1 MAARRRHRHDPAAD
15 GLMAEGDDSRTEAAT
30 PARLTRAQSEGHAP
44 VSHEL
49 ASFANLGAAI
59 LIIMI
64 YAPQLGRKT
73 ALRLGALLA
82 DAGSIDSPAALMTVL
97 HDCAQIA
104 ANAVLPLM
112 LAVVV
117 TGAAI
122 VLIQTRLSLR
132 LSAFAPDL
140 SRINPVAG
148 LGKLFSAN
156 HAVDALKSVLK
167 IAVMSAALW
176 FVLSA
181 QLRHLPDSLR
191 ENLGVTPS
199 IIKTGIAGVAA
210 ALMVVQ
216 GFVAVLDVAWSQ
228 MSFANSVRMSRQ
240 DVKQETKDSEGN
252 PQIKAKLKAIRN
264 ARTRQNL
271 KKAMAS
277 ATVVVTNPTHYAVA
291 LAYDRN
297 SQAAPKLVAK
307 GMGDVAAR
315 IRELALESR
324 VPLIPNPPLARALH
338 QLEIES
344 EIPVEHYKAVADIIA
359 YIWRLEAQAQRARMI

>member
-1 MAARRRHRHDPAAD
+1 
-15 GLMAEGDDSRTEAAT
+15 LAEGDDSRTEAAT

-49 ASFANLGAAI
+49 ASFANLAAAL
-59 LIIMI
+59 LIIAI
-64 YAPQLGRKT
+64 YAPELAHEA
-73 ALRLGALLA
+73 ALRLSTILA
-82 DAGSIDSPAALMTVL
+82 NAGGIDSPSALAGILRGSV
-97 HDCAQIA
+97 QIGA
-104 ANAVLPLM
+104 DAVLPLM
-112 LAVVV
+112 LAVATVC
-117 TGAAI
+117 AAI
-122 VLIQTRLSLR
+122 VLGQTRLSLR
-132 LSAFAPDL
+132 LGAFMPDF
-140 SRINPVAG
+140 SRINPLAG

-167 IAVMSAALW
+167 IGVMSAVLWLALS
-176 FVLSA
+176 V
-181 QLRHLPDSLR
+181 QLHDLPDSLR
-191 ENLGVTPS
+191 ENFGALPS
-199 IIKTGIAGVAA
+199 GIKTGIVAVAA

-216 GFVAVLDVAWSQ
+216 GFIAVLDVAWSQ
-228 MSFANSVRMSRQ
+228 TSFASSVRMSRQ

-252 PQIKAKLKAIRN
+252 PQIKAKVKAIRN

-291 LAYDRN
+291 LAYDRH

-307 GMGDVAAR
+307 GMGEIAAR

-324 VPLIPNPPLARALH
+324 VPQIANPPLARALH
-338 QLEIES
+338 QLEVDT

-359 YIWRLEAQAQRARMI
+359 YIWRLEAQAARARMI